1 MGLQRVT
8 ELNWTDGLSSRLPAM
23 FDGNIITLG
32 STPRNLEKSSHLTVI
47 ADSWGFPTDHRA
59 ALSCSHMSLLA
70 AVLASDSM
78 GNLIPKWKPARG
90 SFGWVASPRPQPEFG
105 SPGLSPLGARCEI
118 TLSVFVTLKNEPTVV
133 WLIENSIVWAH
144 SQPLGFYNISAL
156 QLPLLKAP
164 LHFFYDLRQV
174 EKEQH
179 LKYLEPIFSTRHQ
192 RLGLFVPSEI
202 NDISCS
208 DNKLWKINCGKFWK
222 RWEYQ
227 TKWPAS

>member
-1 MGLQRVT
+1 MT
-8 ELNWTDGLSSRLPAM
+8 
-23 FDGNIITLG
+23 
-32 STPRNLEKSSHLTVI
+32 
-47 ADSWGFPTDHRA
+47 ADSWGSPTDHRPA
-59 ALSCSHMSLLA
+59 WSCSHMSLLA
-70 AVLASDSM
+70 AVLASDCTGS
-78 GNLIPKWKPARG
+78 LKPKWKPARG
-90 SFGWVASPRPQPEFG
+90 SSGWVASPRPQPEFG
-105 SPGLSPLGARCEI
+105 SPGLILLGARREI

-174 EKEQH
+174 EKKQH
-179 LKYLEPIFSTRHQ
+179 LKYLEPISPTRHQ

-202 NDISCS
+202 NDISFS

-222 RWEYQ
+222 TWEYQ
-227 TKWPAS
+227 TTWSASWEICIQVRKQQLELDMKQQTGSK